1 MAKISKSDME
11 SRKVTLTIVKES
23 IKKVYTDAQ
32 NAKSISGTQKDRI
45 TSNLERLL
53 AYVEQEIENTNKS
66 IEKAELKGSKSALLK
81 ELKSLSADELAELKA
96 LKEAKQT
103 EEKKN
108 EDSAGEETGNE
119 S

>member
-23 IKKVYTDAQ
+23 IHKVYTDTQKAE
-32 NAKSISGTQKDRI
+32 SISGTQKDRI
-45 TSNLERLL
+45 TSNLERILT
-53 AYVEQEIENTNKS
+53 YVEQEIENTDKS
-66 IEKAELKGSKSALLK
+66 IAKAESKGSKSAILK

-96 LKEAKQT
+96 LREAKQT
-103 EEKKN
+103 EENN
-108 EDSAGEETGNE
+108 ENSTGEETGND